1 MSKPNCYKGFNFDFC
16 STNSSIKDTGN
27 GTLVFEAKVDN
38 LTSKKFWSLMWAENE
53 FWKNTVTDL
62 NMRVVT
68 QLNSRAFHSK
78 SIDILWLPLK
88 VIRLSKMLMKRIAFS
103 LPNWKWWIFQYLT
116 FSIFQN
122 FATRRR
128 KFWSSNRHQAIS
140 KSELI
145 QKLKGF
151 HSLKALKLIKC
162 KYPVVKPYPGH
173 NLRVIKII

>member
-1 MSKPNCYKGFNFDFC
+1 
-16 STNSSIKDTGN
+16 
-27 GTLVFEAKVDN
+27 
-38 LTSKKFWSLMWAENE
+38 
-53 FWKNTVTDL
+53 
-62 NMRVVT
+62 
-68 QLNSRAFHSK
+68 
-78 SIDILWLPLK
+78 
-88 VIRLSKMLMKRIAFS
+88 MLMKRIEFL
-103 LPNWKWWIFQYLT
+103 LPNWKCWIFQYPS

-162 KYPVVKPYPGH
+162 KYFHDRTLIIIRLDSGIFWSEWKS
-173 NLRVIKII
+173 NLNSSDGRASKIIWNHTKLEPISWELNAGNPLLIICVGVWVGGHPPNNFSYISRYAQ